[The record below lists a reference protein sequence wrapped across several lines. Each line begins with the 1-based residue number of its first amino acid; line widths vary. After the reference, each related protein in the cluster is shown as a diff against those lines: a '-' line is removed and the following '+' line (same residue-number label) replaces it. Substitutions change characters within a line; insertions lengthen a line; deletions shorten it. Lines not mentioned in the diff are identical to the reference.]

1 MATVGDRIKE
11 LRSSLGMSQVD
22 FAKQIG
28 VSKQTLYKYENNI
41 ITNIPSDKIEA
52 IASAFHVSPASLMG
66 WADPNSAVDVPSGSY
81 PVFKRRYP
89 VLGSVA
95 CGEPILMSEEV
106 ELFTTSVSE
115 VNADFVLIAK
125 GDSMIGARIHDGDA
139 VFIRKQP
146 TVENGEIAAVAI
158 DDEVQLKRVYYDPEA
173 QMVTVMSEN
182 PKFAPKTYAAEYL
195 DRIKILG
202 KAVAFQS
209 ILD

>member
-1 MATVGDRIKE
+1 MTTGERIKRRRQE
-11 LRSSLGMSQVD
+11 LGMSADQLAELLGKNRATVYRYESNEIENLPTSILVPL
-22 FAKQIG
+22 AKAL
-28 VSKQTLYKYENNI
+28 KT
-41 ITNIPSDKIEA
+41 T
-52 IASAFHVSPASLMG
+52 PAYLMG
-66 WADPNSAVDVPSGSY
+66 WVDTNPSVDMPSGSY
-81 PVFKRRYP
+81 PVVKRRYP

-173 QMVTVMSEN
+173 RMITVMSEN